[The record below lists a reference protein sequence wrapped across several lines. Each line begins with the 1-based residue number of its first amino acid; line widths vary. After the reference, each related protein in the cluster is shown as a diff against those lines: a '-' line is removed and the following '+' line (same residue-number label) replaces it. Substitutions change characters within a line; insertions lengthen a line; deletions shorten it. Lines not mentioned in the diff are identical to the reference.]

1 MPEMYD
7 FTFTKDDI
15 NALIQKLAQF
25 ADYLTEQ
32 EWGLLLAIFAAA
44 ANQVEISPDQT
55 QRRFSRVVIKGEL
68 DPREKTV
75 EELRDQ
81 LRKAYI
87 HSSTEPA
94 VLGFMVTPPPGPP
107 VTPRRRPKPRPKPRP
122 EPEGE
127 GDQPDE
133 P

>member
-7 FTFTKDDI
+7 FTFTNDDI

-25 ADYLTEQ
+25 AGDLTEQ

-44 ANQVEISPDQT
+44 ANQVEIGPDQT
-55 QRRFSRVVIKGEL
+55 QAKFSRVVIKGEP
-68 DPREKTV
+68 DPEGKTL

-87 HSSTEPA
+87 HSSPA
-94 VLGFMVTPPPGPP
+94 LAPLAVMVTPPPGPP

-127 GDQPDE
+127 GNQPDE